1 MIQDLDRVFK
11 PMGIGKPVLLLE
23 LLHVPE
29 IQLRHWWGSVL
40 WFRVLVLDPLS
51 DGINRC
57 IHKLVEVN
65 GVLRHLLMVVIDSLN
80 GQGVMFVRRINHR
93 VLGLLY
99 GFLKSLLKLLHL
111 FLLGS
116 QLIVELDILSLLL
129 SELLLNNNNLL
140 FHKPSFLVA
149 HALFL

>member
-1 MIQDLDRVFK
+1 
-11 PMGIGKPVLLLE
+11 
-23 LLHVPE
+23 
-29 IQLRHWWGSVL
+29 
-40 WFRVLVLDPLS
+40 VLVLDPLS

-116 QLIVELDILSLLL
+116 QLIVKLDILSLLL